1 MRVIAVGEPYD
12 LSIKEWPEGSHY
24 NFDSAGHWLHYFF
37 RNPSSIETSSVQKG
51 PARFGLYIQGPV
63 IFLLHK
69 FGDMPWNDSP
79 YSFWLVPEEYRKLPD
94 INSRDHAF
102 LRTVLID
109 TATGLVGALRALTFS
124 VEFTRRLHEEIVLQS
139 MKPWYPVSY
148 DQIISSTYSNFS
160 AYDLVKRST
169 IFCNGGE

>member
-24 NFDSAGHWLHYFF
+24 NYDSGGHWLHYFF
-37 RNPSSIETSSVQKG
+37 RNPSEVERVSVQNR
-51 PARFGLYIQGPV
+51 PAQFGLYIQGPV

-79 YSFWLVPEEYRKLPD
+79 YSCWLVPEEHRKLPD
-94 INSRDHAF
+94 INDQDHAF

-109 TATGLVGALRALTFS
+109 TATGVVAALRALTVS

-139 MKPWYPVSY
+139 MKSWDPALY
-148 DQIISSTYSNFS
+148 DAVIQTTYATFSSNE
-160 AYDLVKRST
+160 LVKRSV
-169 IFCNGGE
+169 IFCNGGD